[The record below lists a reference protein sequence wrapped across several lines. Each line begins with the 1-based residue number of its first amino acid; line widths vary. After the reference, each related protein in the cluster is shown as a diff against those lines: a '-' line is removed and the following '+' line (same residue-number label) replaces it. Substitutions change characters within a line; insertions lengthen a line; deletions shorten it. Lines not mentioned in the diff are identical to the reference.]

1 MLMRVA
7 KLHDQSVAG
16 TSPAGASK
24 RPPFAPFPE
33 SNALSSGFASPGRA
47 QHISEGA
54 AASALVTDGNILV
67 NLSGPGHNST
77 PLSRAIPTTLRAG
90 RGRPQRLAV
99 LLPPAGSAVEAAGTL
114 ATAPAITSSAANA
127 PQLAVVAPAART
139 GSFSRASTP
148 LPRSLTSPLPPL
160 AEVPAWTAD
169 LLRRVLLAT
178 VKGSAAAGR
187 WTLAALRTAVTDPA
201 RARANAAELW
211 TMIKEEAHHYWV
223 GSKLLVAEVRTSTA
237 LLRRVGR
244 GDMLTRRERLQLKRT
259 VGDLLRMVPFVI
271 IVIIPFAELS
281 LPLLLKLFP
290 NMLPSQFEVRCPA
303 ARAAVAPTRLPASLP
318 RLPDSLP
325 RPRTGR
331 WFRSR
336 SRRPAVCCCSLR
348 AGFRPAGAAAQ
359 LGRLPGRCGRHAGA
373 AVSVVVIRVNCC

>member
-1 MLMRVA
+1 MLRARSLLAPVAGRRWTPSVRSLGEGVRLSGASGVLIRVA
-7 KLHDQSVAG
+7 RLHDQSAG
-16 TSPAGASK
+16 TSPAGVSK
-24 RPPFAPFPE
+24 RPPFAPFSE
-33 SNALSSGFASPGRA
+33 SSALSAGAVSSGRA

-54 AASALVTDGNILV
+54 ASTLVTDGNILV
-67 NLSGPGHNST
+67 NLSGPDDST
-77 PLSRAIPTTLRAG
+77 ALSRAIPTTLRAG

-99 LLPPAGSAVEAAGTL
+99 LLPPAGSAADAAGTL
-114 ATAPAITSSAANA
+114 AAVPAATTSAATA

-139 GSFSRASTP
+139 ATFSRASTP

-169 LLRRVLLAT
+169 VLRRVLLAT

-187 WTLAALRTAVTDPA
+187 WTFAALHTAVTDPA
-201 RARANAAELW
+201 RARANAVELW
-211 TMIKEEAHHYWV
+211 AMIKEEAHHYWV

-290 NMLPSQFEVRCPA
+290 NMLPSQFEVR
-303 ARAAVAPTRLPASLP
+303 
-318 RLPDSLP
+318 
-325 RPRTGR
+325 
-331 WFRSR
+331 
-336 SRRPAVCCCSLR
+336 
-348 AGFRPAGAAAQ
+348 
-359 LGRLPGRCGRHAGA
+359 
-373 AVSVVVIRVNCC
+373 